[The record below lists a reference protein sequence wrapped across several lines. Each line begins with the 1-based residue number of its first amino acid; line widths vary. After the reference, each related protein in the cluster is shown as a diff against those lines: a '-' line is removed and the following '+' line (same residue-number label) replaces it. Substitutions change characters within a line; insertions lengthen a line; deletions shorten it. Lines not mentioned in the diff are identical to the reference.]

1 MLKLFQKKKVRRKK
15 SNMKIKVKRFIAF
28 IIDIF
33 IVSIISEALSNVS
46 FINIYKDKYIE
57 TYSEYQKVYD
67 EFVDNKITLEKYN
80 SNVIHYNYELSKL
93 SIISNSI
100 YIVIFIAYFV
110 GINCLYEG
118 QTLGKKLMN
127 IKIVGEND
135 NKISAWIYLLRTI
148 LITGIFGTFLL
159 TISILIF
166 KENMYYNFSYIIGLI
181 QYIFQLIVGISIVV
195 NKNGKGL
202 HDLICKTK
210 VIELKTK

>member
-1 MLKLFQKKKVRRKK
+1 
-15 SNMKIKVKRFIAF
+15 MKIKVKRFIAF
-28 IIDIF
+28 ISDIF

-67 EFVDNKITLEKYN
+67 EFVDSKITLEKYN